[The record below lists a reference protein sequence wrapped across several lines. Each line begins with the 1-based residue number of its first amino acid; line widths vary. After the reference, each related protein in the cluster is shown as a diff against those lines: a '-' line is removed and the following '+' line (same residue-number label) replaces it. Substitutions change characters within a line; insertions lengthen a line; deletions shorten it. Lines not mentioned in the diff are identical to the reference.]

1 MAIFTVNY
9 FNLNSLAT
17 SAEWNFVEFGLL
29 LLILCWEGLFSVFAN
44 FRGEISLFLISKV
57 FSLLDAV
64 IIFSK
69 SSGDIY
75 QNLLEFR
82 GPLIYLTLP
91 WYSSFIHP
99 YKAKK
104 HMFPDFSSHKV
115 ATGINSLWL
124 RTFWM
129 FTIGKCFLSSIVV
142 QVILYFPIDLCVYL
156 SGISYLGL
164 KTFEGEGRAWEW
176 RKEFGP
182 QCNII
187 ATLFVGGKRRK
198 SGSWRHS
205 SRRILVKVG
214 LSF

>member
-1 MAIFTVNY
+1 MGSNAVPSSRSWLRPGGFIVGIMTYCAQELEMTELLWMSENV
-9 FNLNSLAT
+9 SCPG
-17 SAEWNFVEFGLL
+17 AEWNFVEFGML

-75 QNLLEFR
+75 QNLLEIR
-82 GPLIYLTLP
+82 APLIYLTLP

-104 HMFPDFSSHKV
+104 HMFPDFSTHKV

-124 RTFWM
+124 GTFWI

-142 QVILYFPIDLCVYL
+142 QVIL
-156 SGISYLGL
+156 
-164 KTFEGEGRAWEW
+164 
-176 RKEFGP
+176 
-182 QCNII
+182 
-187 ATLFVGGKRRK
+187 
-198 SGSWRHS
+198 
-205 SRRILVKVG
+205 
-214 LSF
+214 